1 MTTGKFSKEMKE
13 YFGALEGAYTTF
25 TNVEIR
31 KGTFNVK
38 SVIRNLLVKN
48 LGYDRIPR
56 AGSGNDQR
64 IEFEVCRKSKVYK
77 SDTLKIPCKFSK
89 PDKDEMTI
97 YFNREQ
103 MSPFHEG
110 DYWYIYFKED
120 CNMPVI
126 GIFSGTKWCDLFA
139 NAETDELAEPDEKN
153 NIEISYTVAVPEM
166 NISEEA
172 PPETS
177 SVIRTGI
184 NKTRKSM
191 SADEAAVKAH
201 NKKAKGNMGEELVIE
216 IEKRRLQSMNR
227 EDLIPKITHV
237 AKYKDGLGYDIISM
251 DVDESGN
258 EQEIYI
264 EVKTTAGDKTMPFYV
279 SRNELDVSQKYRE
292 LYYIYRIF
300 NLKGNCNSV
309 NYYRLK
315 GAIDECCELTPVD
328 YIAFPGA
335 Q

>member
-25 TNVEIR
+25 TDVEIR

-56 AGSGNDQR
+56 AGSGSVQR
-64 IEFEVCRKSKVYK
+64 IEFEVCRKSKIYK

-103 MSPFHEG
+103 ISPFHEG

-120 CNMPVI
+120 SNMPVI

-139 NAETDELAEPDEKN
+139 NVESDELAEPDEKK

-177 SVIRTGI
+177 NVIRTGI
-184 NKTRKSM
+184 NKIKKSM
-191 SADEAAVKAH
+191 SVDEAAVKAH

-216 IEKRRLQSMNR
+216 IEKRRLQSINR

-264 EVKTTAGDKTMPFYV
+264 EVKTTAGDKNMPFYV
-279 SRNELDVSQKYRE
+279 SRNELEVSQKYRE

-300 NLKGNCNSV
+300 NLKGNSNSV

-328 YIAFPGA
+328 YIAFPDA